1 MYSFLLNRTTS
12 VGTCSTVARFGAIAG
27 LLIEI
32 LGDYWKPAPNFVMG
46 IIAIIAGCLGVFLP
60 ETTGLGLPETMEQ
73 AISLS
78 SKPSPGLLSC
88 NIPKSIKELS
98 IRDMLEKMQKL
109 KKTENDKSDTKVT
122 QSV

>member
-1 MYSFLLNRTTS
+1 
-12 VGTCSTVARFGAIAG
+12 
-27 LLIEI
+27 
-32 LGDYWKPAPNFVMG
+32 MG
-46 IIAIIAGCLGVFLP
+46 VIAIIAGCLGVFLP
-60 ETTGLGLPETMEQ
+60 ETAGLGLPETMEQ

-78 SKPSPGLLSC
+78 NKPSPGLLSC

-122 QSV
+122 QSVWLVI

>member
-1 MYSFLLNRTTS
+1 MNRTTS

-78 SKPSPGLLSC
+78 NKPSPGLLSC

-98 IRDMLEKMQKL
+98 VRDMLEKLQKL